1 MQQLWEPAL
10 RVPSPVAAI
19 AEPRWYAIHTRARH
33 EKKVTTQLQDRG
45 VTTFLPLIAH
55 RHRWSDRNKT
65 IQLALF
71 PCYTSVRIEACHAVI
86 LSAAERS
93 EESRS
98 GLFRRQKAGRDA
110 SPAGRDQH
118 DSERALSRTS

>member
-10 RVPSPVAAI
+10 AAPSPVAAI

-45 VTTFLPLIAH
+45 ITTFLPLIAQ

-71 PCYTSVRIEACHAVI
+71 PC
-86 LSAAERS
+86 
-93 EESRS
+93 
-98 GLFRRQKAGRDA
+98 
-110 SPAGRDQH
+110 
-118 DSERALSRTS
+118 